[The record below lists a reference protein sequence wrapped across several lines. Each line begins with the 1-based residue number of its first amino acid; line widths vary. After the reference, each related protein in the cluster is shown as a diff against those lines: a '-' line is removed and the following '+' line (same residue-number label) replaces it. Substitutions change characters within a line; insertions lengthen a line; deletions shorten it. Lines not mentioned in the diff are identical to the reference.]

1 MARGYTKLKYLI
13 EDKERYPKKDET
25 QRKGDVRSCFEVDR
39 SRMIHSSSFRR
50 LQGKTQVF
58 SPGEGDFYRNRLTHS
73 LEVAQ
78 IGKGLALRLG
88 TDTDLVETVCLAHD
102 LGHPPFGHAGEK
114 ALGELME
121 SRGGFEANAQ
131 NIRIIT
137 FLEERR
143 QNLQGLNLTRS
154 TLDGLLKCKDVYQ
167 KDANQEKFYYDDD
180 CSKAAVNWASR
191 YSYPS
196 QTTVS
201 FECQIMSWADDIA
214 YAVHD
219 FEDALHGGFINIA
232 TLYDTDL
239 VNAVHKEVDETLKG
253 LSKVIGEE
261 FLTEQWNWLI
271 DMMRQYLNPNLGE
284 TQKDKAARKHLTSD
298 LITHFIH
305 NVSRTE
311 EVKADNH
318 RYRYRLQVPLDIQ
331 VRQLLLTKFIE
342 LKVMRSYNVQ
352 SLEAKGKMMV
362 KKLFGAM
369 TDDPKKLLPEDW
381 RIKLDGCNCDD
392 DVARV
397 VCDYISG
404 MTDAFAGKMYARLF
418 IPGSGSI
425 YEPI

>member
-1 MARGYTKLKYLI
+1 MARGYKKLKYST
-13 EDKERYPKKDET
+13 EDKERYPKKGET
-25 QRKGDVRSCFEVDR
+25 QSEGDVRSCFEVDR
-39 SRMIHSSSFRR
+39 SRIIHSSSFRR

-58 SPGEGDFYRNRLTHS
+58 SPGEGDFYRTRLTHS

-88 TDTDLVETVCLAHD
+88 ADTDLVEAVCLAHD
-102 LGHPPFGHAGEK
+102 LGHPPFGHTGEET
-114 ALGELME
+114 LRGLMG

-137 FLEERR
+137 LLEERR
-143 QNLQGLNLTRS
+143 HDIQGLNLTRS
-154 TLDGLLKCKDVYQ
+154 TLDGLLKYKVLYE
-167 KDANQEKFYYDDD
+167 KDANQKKFYYDDEF
-180 CSKAAVNWASR
+180 SKTAVNWASQ

-219 FEDALHGGFINIA
+219 FEDALHGGFITFTA
-232 TLYDTDL
+232 LFDTD
-239 VNAVHKEVDETLKG
+239 VNAVHKEVAEKLKE
-253 LSKVIGEE
+253 LSEGVGKG
-261 FLTEQWNWLI
+261 FLEQQWNWLI
-271 DMMRQYLNPNLGE
+271 TLMRQYLDSTLE
-284 TQKDKAARKHLTSD
+284 KTQKDKAAKKHLTSD

-305 NVSRTE
+305 SVSRTE
-311 EVKADNH
+311 EVKANND
-318 RYRYRLQVPLDIQ
+318 RYRYRLEIPLIIKA
-331 VRQLLLTKFIE
+331 RQLLLNKFIE

-352 SLEAKGKMMV
+352 SLEAKGRMMLE
-362 KKLFGAM
+362 KLFEVM
-369 TDDPKKLLPEDW
+369 TNDPKRLLPEDW
-381 RIKLDGCNCDD
+381 RIKVDDCSGDD

-404 MTDAFAGKMYARLF
+404 MTDTFAGKMYARLF
-418 IPGSGSI
+418 IPGSGSL

>member
-1 MARGYTKLKYLI
+1 MARGCTKLKYLI

-25 QRKGDVRSCFEVDR
+25 RREGDVRSCFEVDR
-39 SRMIHSSSFRR
+39 SRIIHSSSFRR

-88 TDTDLVETVCLAHD
+88 ADTDLVETLCLAHD

-114 ALGELME
+114 ALAELMQ

-131 NIRIIT
+131 NIRIVT

-143 QNLQGLNLTRS
+143 QDIQGLNLTRS
-154 TLDGLLKCKDVYQ
+154 TLDGLLKYKDVYK
-167 KDANQEKFYYDDD
+167 KDTKQQKFYYDDN
-180 CSKAAVNWASR
+180 CSKAAVNWASQ

-196 QTTVS
+196 QTTRS
-201 FECQIMSWADDIA
+201 FECQTMSWADDVA

-219 FEDALHGGFINIA
+219 FEDALHGGFIDINTFFDDNLA
-232 TLYDTDL
+232 S
-239 VNAVHKEVDETLKG
+239 AVHQEVDGTLKE
-253 LSKVIGEE
+253 LSKAVGKES
-261 FLTEQWNWLI
+261 LVQQWNWLI
-271 DMMRQYLNPNLGE
+271 NMMGQYLGSTPGK
-284 TQKDKAARKHLTSD
+284 TQRDKAATKQLTSE
-298 LITHFIH
+298 LISHFIQ
-305 NVSRTE
+305 NVGRAE
-311 EVKADNH
+311 EVKTDNC
-318 RYRYRLQVPLDIQ
+318 RYHYRLQVPLDIQ
-331 VRQLLLTKFIE
+331 TRQLLLTKFIE

-352 SLEAKGKMMV
+352 SLEAKGEMMV
-362 KKLFGAM
+362 TKLFGAM
-369 TDDPKKLLPEDW
+369 TNNPKKLLPEDW
-381 RIKLDGCNCDD
+381 RLKVDECNSDD
-392 DVARV
+392 DMARV